1 MDPATLLTALLDF
14 AFFYPLLMSYI
25 WISGGI
31 IYFLRWER
39 TEPRHDQPPELPS
52 YPLVS
57 LIVPCH
63 NEGENVRE
71 TIRFLAE
78 QDYPNTEIIA
88 VNDGSRD
95 DTGAQLDA
103 LLTQYPNLR
112 VIHFASNQGKSMG
125 LRMAALAANGE
136 YLLCIDGD
144 ALLDRYATRW
154 MMYHLLTKPRIGAVT
169 GNPRIRNRSTLLGK
183 LQVGEF
189 SSIIGLIKRAQRAY
203 GRVFCVS
210 GVIGCFRKT
219 ALHRAGYWSTDMI
232 TEDIDLTWRL
242 QLDHW
247 SVLYEPNAMC
257 WILMPE
263 TLKGLWRQ
271 RLRWAQG
278 GVEVIL
284 RYARPLLT
292 SWRTRRMWPVFL
304 EYLLSLIW
312 AYVMAAL
319 ILLALIGLVVPL
331 PAGWPAPSLLP
342 QWHGVILGATC
353 LIQFALSMAIDRRYE
368 PGVGRNFY
376 WMVWYPIAYWL
387 LSMLT
392 SVVALPKALAKKRGT
407 RAVWV
412 SPDRGIR

>member
-1 MDPATLLTALLDF
+1 MDNVLLNFLLGF

-39 TEPRHDQPPELPS
+39 RQPRRDQPPELPS

-71 TIRFLAE
+71 TIRFLAA
-78 QDYPNTEIIA
+78 QDYPHIEIIA

-103 LLTQYPNLR
+103 LLPLYPNLR
-112 VIHFASNQGKSMG
+112 VIHFATNQGKSMG
-125 LRMAALAANGE
+125 LRMAALAANAE
-136 YLLCIDGD
+136 YLICIDGD

-154 MMYHLLTKPRIGAVT
+154 MLYHLLTKPRVGAVT
-169 GNPRIRNRSTLLGK
+169 GNPRIRNRSTLLGR

-242 QLDHW
+242 QMDHW
-247 SVLYEPNAMC
+247 SVLYEPNALC

-284 RYARPLLT
+284 RYALPLAR
-292 SWRTRRMWPVFL
+292 SWRMRRMWPVFA
-304 EYLLSLIW
+304 EYVLSLIW
-312 AYVMAAL
+312 AYVMAGL
-319 ILLALIGLVVPL
+319 ILLWLVGQL
-331 PAGWPAPSLLP
+331 FTLP
-342 QWHGVILGATC
+342 QHWTIPSMLPEWHGVMLGATC
-353 LIQFALSMAIDRRYE
+353 LAQFALSMAIDRRYE

-376 WMVWYPIAYWL
+376 WMIWYPLAYWL

-392 SVVALPKALAKKRGT
+392 SVFALPKALMKRRGT

>member
-1 MDPATLLTALLDF
+1 MDSGPIHFLLGF
-14 AFFYPLLMSYI
+14 AFFYPLLMSFV

-39 TEPRHDQPPELPS
+39 RQPRRDQPPPLPH

-103 LLTQYPNLR
+103 LLDIYPNLR
-112 VIHFASNQGKSMG
+112 VIHFAANQGKSMG
-125 LRMAALAANGE
+125 LRMAALASNAE

-144 ALLDRYATRW
+144 ALLDRHATHW
-154 MMYHLLTKPRIGAVT
+154 MMHHLLSQPRVGAVT

-247 SVLYEPNAMC
+247 TVMYEPNAMC

-278 GVEVIL
+278 GVEVVL
-284 RYARPLLT
+284 RYAWPLVR
-292 SWRTRRMWPVFL
+292 SWRTRRMWPVFG
-304 EYLLSLIW
+304 EYVMSLVW
-312 AYVMAAL
+312 AYVMAGLMLLWLVGQVVAL
-319 ILLALIGLVVPL
+319 PPQWTV
-331 PAGWPAPSLLP
+331 PSLLP
-342 QWHGVILGATC
+342 HWHGVILGATC
-353 LIQFALSMAIDRRYE
+353 LCQFALSMAIDRRYE
-368 PGVGRNFY
+368 RGVGRNFY
-376 WMVWYPIAYWL
+376 WMIWYPIAYWL

-392 SVVALPKALAKKRGT
+392 SVAALPKALLKKRGA

>member
-1 MDPATLLTALLDF
+1 MDYSVIGVLLGF
-14 AFFYPLLMSYI
+14 AFFYPLLMSFV

-39 TEPRHDQPPELPS
+39 SQPRRDQPPELAE

-71 TIRFLAE
+71 TIRFLAA
-78 QDYPNTEIIA
+78 QDYPNIEIIA

-103 LLTQYPNLR
+103 LLGLYPNLR
-112 VIHFASNQGKSMG
+112 VIHFAANQGKSMG
-125 LRMAALAANGE
+125 LRMAALASNAE

-144 ALLDRYATRW
+144 ALLDKYATRW
-154 MMYHLLTKPRIGAVT
+154 MMHHLLTRPRVGAVT

-247 SVLYEPNAMC
+247 SVMYEPNAMC

-284 RYARPLLT
+284 RYAWPLLR
-292 SWRTRRMWPVFL
+292 SWRTRRMWPVFG
-304 EYLLSLIW
+304 EYVLSLLW
-312 AYVMAAL
+312 AYVMAGLMLLWLLGQLVAL
-319 ILLALIGLVVPL
+319 PPQWTI
-331 PAGWPAPSLLP
+331 PSLLP

-353 LIQFALSMAIDRRYE
+353 LCQFALSMAIDRRYE
-368 PGVGRNFY
+368 NGVGRNFY

-392 SVVALPKALAKKRGT
+392 SVFALPKALAKKRGT